1 MVSKNKSLQRL
12 RLRLRRWAKRWKPN
26 SFGPTLLVLALLF
39 GIAGTAF
46 LLLQKRPDSGL
57 NNQNVAPE
65 LVILQINDTYRID
78 AVRDGRV
85 GGLGRVATLIRQ
97 AQQQTPNVI
106 VVHAG
111 DFISPS
117 LESNF
122 FQGQQMIDAL
132 NYLDRLAP
140 LYVVPG
146 NHEFD
151 ERGSGGGILANAL
164 RKSTFHWLASN
175 LLLRTSDPT
184 ANAKV
189 LPYAIE
195 SIGHLRLGIFAITIQ
210 VSRTGEDPNYF
221 EMAASD
227 RYQITDNTLAEL
239 RQEFHPAVAKAL
251 EGLKGQP
258 FTKSA
263 FITELKKR
271 IDVANGDFWK
281 DINGANKSFWG
292 TVTEEPFE
300 TLSDERKAELLNS
313 LSTNEVFWSSIADV
327 ASQRYVEQAET
338 TITRLEAQGANVI
351 IGLTHLDMPDD
362 KQIAALRLRHPH
374 FIWIAGGH
382 EHYAQHVGL
391 TNDSALITKA
401 DSNARSV
408 WKLAIGLHQGLPQIS
423 EEKIDIGESNL
434 AIDPSYQQLIVNLY
448 HARLKEKLPY
458 LDNPIIS
465 TSDLINS
472 LNSTPRK
479 RKPLAGKREDKE
491 QDECLH
497 ATEETVRN
505 EKSDWG
511 SYLARQMLHA
521 YGNPRARIAI
531 LNGGGIRIDDNL
543 CRTIKYEEFERSIG
557 FPTTV
562 VYVELKGKT
571 IRHLLEASVG
581 RKRGDGSFLQVAG
594 LRFEFNRQRVP
605 GYRVQNVKVEVKGRP
620 SKWEDLDSEKPYWVA
635 VSDYLFRGGDNYD
648 FQTEGICYVPPG
660 PDLRTLVLQSLVN
673 AKGGPS
679 KVPKDKLLEGP
690 FEIPLYAKPWTA
702 ATGRKTPLRSNTCE
716 R

>member
-1 MVSKNKSLQRL
+1 MVRKNKSLQRL
-12 RLRLRRWAKRWKPN
+12 GLRIRRWAKRWKPN
-26 SFGPTLLVLALLF
+26 SFGAAFLVLALLF
-39 GIAGTAF
+39 GVTGTVF
-46 LLLQKRPDSGL
+46 LLLQNRSRLD
-57 NNQNVAPE
+57 NRNVAPE
-65 LVILQINDTYRID
+65 LVVLQINDTYRID

-97 AQQQTPNVI
+97 VQQQSPNVI

-111 DFISPS
+111 DFISHS

-151 ERGSGGGILANAL
+151 ERGSSGGILANAL

-175 LLLRTSDPT
+175 LLLKTSDPT
-184 ANAKV
+184 ANARV
-189 LPYAIE
+189 LPYVIE
-195 SIGHLRLGIFAITIQ
+195 SIGQLRLGIFAITVQ

-221 EMAASD
+221 EMTASD
-227 RYQITDNTLAEL
+227 RYEITDNTLAEL
-239 RQEFHPAVAKAL
+239 RQEFHPAVAKTL

-258 FTKSA
+258 FTRSA
-263 FITELKKR
+263 FVTDLKKR
-271 IDVANGDFWK
+271 INAANGDFWK
-281 DINGANKSFWG
+281 DINGANKSFWA
-292 TVTEEPFE
+292 TVTDDPFE
-300 TLSDERKAELLNS
+300 ALSDERKAELLNS
-313 LSTNEVFWSSIADV
+313 LSTNEVFWSSIADI

-338 TITRLEAQGANVI
+338 TIARLEAEGANVI
-351 IGLTHLDMPDD
+351 IGLTHLDMADD

-382 EHYAQHVGL
+382 EHYAQHSSL

-408 WKLAIGLHQGLPQIS
+408 WKLAIRLRQGEPQIS
-423 EEKIDIGESNL
+423 EEKIDIEESKL

-458 LDNPIIS
+458 LDDPIIS

-472 LNSTPRK
+472 LNSTAKK
-479 RKPLAGKREDKE
+479 RKPPSGQRQNKE

-505 EKSDWG
+505 ERSDWG
-511 SYLARQMLHA
+511 SYLARQMLKA
-521 YGNPRARIAI
+521 YANPKARIAM

-562 VYVELKGKT
+562 VYVQLKGKT

-605 GYRVQNVKVEVKGRP
+605 GYRVQNVKVEVEGPPR
-620 SKWEDLDSEKPYWVA
+620 KWEDLDSEKPYWVA

-648 FQTEGICYVPPG
+648 FQTDGICYVPPG
-660 PDLRTLVLQSLVN
+660 PDLRSLVLQSLVN
-673 AKGGPS
+673 AKGGPG
-679 KVPKDKLLEGP
+679 KDPKDKLLEGP
-690 FEIPLYAKPWTA
+690 FEIPLYAKPWTTA
-702 ATGRKTPLRSNTCE
+702 AGRKTSLGANICAR
-716 R
+716 